1 METSA
6 CRCNRHFAFWQQSEM
21 SVFLAPI
28 PFLLVRQCADCLHLR
43 MGSCGARWMGER
55 IGPWGRKWEYPALPS
70 FKMAAQAS
78 ARSRQ
83 VARVC
88 SPQSPAREADLRWA
102 EDAHPAA
109 GPEVIGSAATAISS
123 ITATP

>member
-6 CRCNRHFAFWQQSEM
+6 CRCNRHFAFWHQSEM
-21 SVFLAPI
+21 SVLLAPI
-28 PFLLVRQCADCLHLR
+28 PFLLVRLGADFLHLR
-43 MGSCGARWMGER
+43 MGSSGAWWRGER
-55 IGPWGRKWEYPALPS
+55 SDLWGRKWENPALPS

-83 VARVC
+83 RARVF
-88 SPQSPAREADLRWA
+88 SPQSPAREAGLRWE

-109 GPEVIGSAATAISS
+109 GPEVIGLAAASASTT
-123 ITATP
+123 TATP